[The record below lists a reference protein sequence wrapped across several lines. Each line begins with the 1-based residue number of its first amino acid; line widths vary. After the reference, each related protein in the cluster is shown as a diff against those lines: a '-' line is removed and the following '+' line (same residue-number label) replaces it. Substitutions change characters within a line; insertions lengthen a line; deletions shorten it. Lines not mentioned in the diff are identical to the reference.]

1 VKDDVSYLDMSTRH
15 TRIDGGTACSVAIS
29 EVAARKSS
37 GFGEMMERKL
47 ANEQFLQH
55 KNRGAYRIWYL
66 FVIAAFV

>member
-1 VKDDVSYLDMSTRH
+1 MFLVSICRLGILESTVELHVPSLSQRLP
-15 TRIDGGTACSVAIS
+15 
-29 EVAARKSS
+29 ARKSS
-37 GFGEMMERKL
+37 SFGEMMERKL